1 MGSGFLTQSST
12 TSTFAP
18 NPVSLT
24 FGRYRLFERIGA
36 GGMAEVFR
44 AVALGPENFQ
54 RTLVIKRILP
64 HLSQDLAFVQ
74 MFIDEA
80 KVSGLLSHPNLVQIF
95 EFGKVEESFF
105 IAMEHVHGR
114 TLAATQKAISQQ
126 NRVMPVPA
134 ATEIA
139 RQLCTGLEYAHS
151 LRTADGQLLGIVHRD
166 VTPSN
171 LMLSFHG
178 TVKILDFGIARV
190 ADGLRHT
197 QTQVGALKGKV
208 SYMSPEQ
215 IQLNPVDHRSDI
227 FSLGT
232 VLHEMLAGRRLF
244 RADSDIRTSR
254 MILDMPIQPPS
265 LFNAAVPPALDRIVL
280 RALARDVEARYQSA
294 AAMATDLEQVM
305 LEERMSPREHIKM
318 LHQLFPHE
326 AMMSAD
332 AGVLVPTAGGKTP
345 EAAGERPT
353 PPRSVDTGGLFAAL
367 DKDATKAANAGAGAL
382 DAVDVSVSESGLA
395 RWMELL
401 RGRGRRGAMLVG
413 ALSLAVVAAIVLT
426 VGHRR
431 GVAPVSEAAAAPS
444 ATNVPGRRT
453 SETRSVRCSLDSTP
467 QDATIVRVDS
477 GAIVGKTPATIALP
491 QGDQAV
497 TFRFEKA
504 GYRVATSKVI
514 PDLDKSLRIDL
525 LAEAGQAETLDPT
538 ASAGSRRTLAHQAS
552 PHNRAGHS
560 TAAKRTGGGKDTAQ
574 QFRSA
579 TPVNPFDM

>member
-1 MGSGFLTQSST
+1 MGSGTLTQSQ
-12 TSTFAP
+12 TFAP
-18 NPVSLT
+18 SPVSLT

-95 EFGKVEESFF
+95 EFGKVDECFF

-114 TLAATQKAISQQ
+114 TLASTQKAISQQ
-126 NRVMPVPA
+126 NRIMPVPA

-139 RQLCTGLEYAHS
+139 RQLCAGLEYAHS

-190 ADGLRHT
+190 AEGLRHT

-215 IQLNPVDHRSDI
+215 IQLCPVDRRSDI

-232 VLHEMLAGRRLF
+232 VLHEMLTGRRLF

-280 RALARDVEARYQSA
+280 RALARDVEARYQNA
-294 AAMATDLEQVM
+294 AAMATDLEHVM

-332 AGVLVPTAGGKTP
+332 AGVTVPAATGKMP
-345 EAAGERPT
+345 AADGERPT
-353 PPRSVDTGGLFAAL
+353 PARSVDTGSLFAAL
-367 DKDATKAANAGAGAL
+367 DKDATRAPSSGAAPL
-382 DAVDVSVSESGLA
+382 DTVDVSMSGSGLA
-395 RWMELL
+395 RWI
-401 RGRGRRGAMLVG
+401 G
-413 ALSLAVVAAIVLT
+413 
-426 VGHRR
+426 
-431 GVAPVSEAAAAPS
+431 
-444 ATNVPGRRT
+444 
-453 SETRSVRCSLDSTP
+453 
-467 QDATIVRVDS
+467 
-477 GAIVGKTPATIALP
+477 
-491 QGDQAV
+491 
-497 TFRFEKA
+497 
-504 GYRVATSKVI
+504 
-514 PDLDKSLRIDL
+514 
-525 LAEAGQAETLDPT
+525 
-538 ASAGSRRTLAHQAS
+538 
-552 PHNRAGHS
+552 
-560 TAAKRTGGGKDTAQ
+560 
-574 QFRSA
+574 
-579 TPVNPFDM
+579 

>member
-1 MGSGFLTQSST
+1 MGSEVLTQSST
-12 TSTFAP
+12 FTP

-44 AVALGPENFQ
+44 AVASGPENFQ

-64 HLSQDLAFVQ
+64 HLSQDAAFVQ

-95 EFGKVEESFF
+95 EFGKVDECFF

-114 TLAATQKAISQQ
+114 TLAATQKAVFQQ
-126 NRVMPVPA
+126 NRVIPVPA

-139 RQLCTGLEYAHS
+139 RQLCGGLDYAHS
-151 LRTADGQLLGIVHRD
+151 LRTADGQSLGIVHRD
-166 VTPSN
+166 ITPAN

-208 SYMSPEQ
+208 AYMSPEQ
-215 IQLNPVDHRSDI
+215 IQLHPVDHRSDI

-244 RADSDIRTSR
+244 RADTDIRSSR
-254 MILDMPIQPPS
+254 MVLEMPIQAPS

-280 RALARDVEARYQSA
+280 QALARDVEARYQTA
-294 AAMATDLEQVM
+294 AAMAADLEQAM

-326 AMMSAD
+326 AMMAGD
-332 AGVLVPTAGGKTP
+332 AGVVVPP
-345 EAAGERPT
+345 AAAKMAASESDGPT
-353 PPRSVDTGGLFAAL
+353 PLRSLDTGNLFAGVESDGARVP
-367 DKDATKAANAGAGAL
+367 NPGAGASNAA
-382 DAVDVSVSESGLA
+382 DASVSGSGSALSA
-395 RWMELL
+395 QRLQ
-401 RGRGRRGAMLVG
+401 GRRRRIAVAGGVISLGIVG
-413 ALSLAVVAAIVLT
+413 AVGWIAGHGREVVPASHAAPAVAATNV
-426 VGHRR
+426 
-431 GVAPVSEAAAAPS
+431 AAPS
-444 ATNVPGRRT
+444 ASAP
-453 SETRSVRCSLDSTP
+453 RSIRCSLDSTP
-467 QDATIVRVDS
+467 QEATIVRADT
-477 GAIVGKTPATIALP
+477 GAVVGKTPVTIALP
-491 QGDQAV
+491 QADDAV
-497 TFRFEKA
+497 TFRFEKP
-504 GYRVATSKVI
+504 GYRSATSKVI
-514 PDLDKSLRIDL
+514 PDLDKALRIDL
-525 LAEAGQAETLDPT
+525 VAEAAPPPAPARQASVSSRRAPARQGSSRKKEGR
-538 ASAGSRRTLAHQAS
+538 SAGSKAIA
-552 PHNRAGHS
+552 
-560 TAAKRTGGGKDTAQ
+560 GGKDSAQ
-574 QFRSA
+574 EVRSA

>member
-1 MGSGFLTQSST
+1 MGSGSLTQST
-12 TSTFAP
+12 TSATFTP

-64 HLSQDLAFVQ
+64 HLSQDQAFVQ

-95 EFGKVEESFF
+95 EFGKVDDCFF

-114 TLAATQKAISQQ
+114 TLAATQKATSHQ
-126 NRVMPVPA
+126 NRMMPVPA
-134 ATEIA
+134 AAEIA

-151 LRTADGQLLGIVHRD
+151 LRTTDGQLLGIVHRD

-190 ADGLRHT
+190 AEGLRHT

-215 IQLNPVDHRSDI
+215 IQLHPVDHRSDI

-254 MILDMPIQPPS
+254 MILEMPIQPPS
-265 LFNAAVPPALDRIVL
+265 LYNAAVPPALDRIVL
-280 RALARDVEARYQSA
+280 RALARDVEARYSSA
-294 AAMATDLEQVM
+294 AAMAADLEQVM

-326 AMMSAD
+326 AMMAAD
-332 AGVLVPTAGGKTP
+332 AGVMVPPANAKTP
-345 EAAGERPT
+345 SNDGERPT
-353 PPRSVDTGGLFAAL
+353 PPRNLDTGSLFAAL
-367 DKDATKAANAGAGAL
+367 DKEATKAAPSL
-382 DAVDVSVSESGLA
+382 DAVDVSVSETGLA
-395 RWMELL
+395 RWAALL
-401 RGRGRRGAMLVG
+401 RGGRRRAALLVG
-413 ALSLAVVAAIVLT
+413 ALSLAVVAVIVASA
-426 VGHRR
+426 GHQR
-431 GVAPVSEAAAAPS
+431 GVVSVSQAAP
-444 ATNVPGRRT
+444 ALGAMNVAAHSSQP
-453 SETRSVRCSLDSTP
+453 RSIRCSLDSTP
-467 QDATIVRVDS
+467 QDATIVRVDT
-477 GAIVGKTPATIALP
+477 GAIVGKTPATITLP
-491 QGDQAV
+491 QADEAV
-497 TFRFEKA
+497 TFRFEKS
-504 GYRVATSKVI
+504 GYRSAVSKVI
-514 PDLDKSLRIDL
+514 PDLDKALRIDL
-525 LAEAGQAETLDPT
+525 VAQASPALAADSDPR
-538 ASAGSRRTLAHQAS
+538 ASTSSRRTPSHQGN
-552 PHNRAGHS
+552 PHKKPGHAT
-560 TAAKRTGGGKDTAQ
+560 TAKDTTQ